1 MALGGEPPF
10 HSGILQE
17 AGRTSPVHSVTIL
30 TGVELSA
37 ENADAPNSRVTPGSS
52 RVLSFRLGEP
62 ATNREVLDEPSG
74 HRILSSGPTATS
86 GNDSVISAAIPE
98 QLSRHSHRKI
108 VRRTS
113 NLKSRRLHSP
123 GRQLLFGSHSR
134 RVERWIRYFT
144 EILRA
149 RTDFRTPDA
158 PMTEEYGCAVSAR
171 FDSESHLK
179 ASVQCSCEWMWPA
192 KAVDQCRQRCEVTEN
207 P

>member
-123 GRQLLFGSHSR
+123 GRQLL
-134 RVERWIRYFT
+134 
-144 EILRA
+144 RA